1 MATHFDRMQTAISKI
16 IWYFFLKK
24 SWSAKTLSKLSSK
37 LIIGQ
42 HLKNV
47 AIQLN
52 RTFIPNSLKL
62 RMRARVANICVNTLL
77 LCVWRWL
84 KNTSS
89 PPTPTPTLTTPWV
102 SSTYS
107 NWTERAR
114 ATASCSYTTGTASL
128 QHILHS
134 GQMLLLTVVFFSA
147 SLLLLIL
154 LP

>member
-24 SWSAKTLSKLSSK
+24 PWSAKTLSKLSSE

-47 AIQLN
+47 TIQLN
-52 RTFIPNSLKL
+52 KTFIPNSLKL
-62 RMRARVANICVNTLL
+62 RMRACVANICVNTLL

-147 SLLLLIL
+147 SLLLLL